1 MTAATA
7 RYEQRTVGMRPT
19 VTVSAWSLAVSGTT
33 EGIELEYNPSMLGA
47 SRSAPR

>member
-7 RYEQRTVGMRPT
+7 RHEQRTVGMRPT
-19 VTVSAWSLAVSGTT
+19 VTVSTWSLAVRRATQ
-33 EGIELEYNPSMLGA
+33 GIELEYNPSMLGA